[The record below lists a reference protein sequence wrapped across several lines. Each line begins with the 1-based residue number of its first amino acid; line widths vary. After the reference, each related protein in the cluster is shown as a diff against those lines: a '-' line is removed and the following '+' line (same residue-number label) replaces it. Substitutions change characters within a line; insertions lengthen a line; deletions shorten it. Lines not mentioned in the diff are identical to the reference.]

1 MGAPGYG
8 RVVRPRGIGAEG
20 WPIEIGPPSLRAL
33 RVRNGTAQDRVS
45 TPVLQNP
52 GAGSVLCR
60 VQRGSGRPIQVA
72 RHGGHVDRFMQRWTL
87 ARTIA
92 DC

>member
-20 WPIEIGPPSLRAL
+20 WPIEIGPPSLRAF
-33 RVRNGTAQDRVS
+33 RVPSGTARDRVS

-52 GAGSVLCR
+52 GAGSVQRR

-72 RHGGHVDRFMQRWTL
+72 LHGGHADRFTL
-87 ARTIA
+87 RLTLEQTIA
-92 DC
+92 GC